1 MVIHLLRALSIPYI
15 VLLHR
20 KVVNM
25 PAKAKKSDKKPWEVE
40 FVSIE
45 LTELEKSHLKTQA
58 WKPDEVMSELD
69 RLADD
74 GYKVSL
80 WKDKF
85 NDCAGC
91 TITCN
96 AEGHS
101 NHRKC
106 ITGRGPDFIGAI
118 ASVLYKHYTLCEGDW
133 SKRERQGG
141 SDNAWG

>member
-1 MVIHLLRALSIPYI
+1 
-15 VLLHR
+15 
-20 KVVNM
+20 M
-25 PAKAKKSDKKPWEVE
+25 PAKSKKSDKKPWEIE
-40 FVSIE
+40 FVAIE
-45 LTELEKSHLKTQA
+45 LTDKEKDHLKSQA
-58 WKPDEVMSELD
+58 WKAEEVLDELE

-80 WKDKF
+80 WRDMY

-96 AEGHS
+96 VEGNP

-106 ITGRGPDFIGAI
+106 ITGRGPDFVGAI

-133 SKRERQGG
+133 SKRQRAGNPAQQ
-141 SDNAWG
+141 WG